1 MKRLL
6 TFLVVLA
13 LIGYLSFKGAVWWL
27 ADQRLSEA
35 RKALEDVGVIDRG
48 EIRSGIDGQLV
59 LGDGSYQ
66 DYRLTRPVEFD
77 RVMFNAHS
85 PLALLTALVNP
96 ADLPGQWSLQ
106 AENLRLMLDT
116 NMFRNWVTA
125 GSVMTPALFSP
136 VCGPDHRQHLGSG
149 DLLRLGVSGVSGE
162 ALVIQGADGLY
173 GELTT
178 VNAGSVEVDWP
189 GARLNLV
196 DLPGIA
202 ESSSSAMIVTLR
214 DGGLMRRVAA
224 YCSRESG
231 VETAEWASIV
241 MDTFSDALRTRGFSA
256 SEQLLAL
263 YRQWLTEGGELTL
276 ELDPSAPVW
285 GVPVKVDGA
294 ATDDS
299 LSVRYNR
306 SEVPDVYLTRVEPEF
321 PEQPEAM
328 LEPIVTGGNGDD
340 GTNIVAGWN
349 PADREEADSWIGR
362 TVRVTLEN
370 GNVVEGRLVSVD
382 DSRMEIA
389 RPVEGGEVAYPIAIR
404 LIATFEVWRR
414 GQSR

>member
-35 RKALEDVGVIDRG
+35 RKAVEDVGVIDRG
-48 EIRSGIDGQLV
+48 DIRSGINGRLV
-59 LGDGSYQ
+59 LASGSYQ
-66 DYRLTRPVEFD
+66 DFRLTRPVEFG
-77 RVMFNAHS
+77 RLLFNAGS
-85 PLALLTALVNP
+85 PISLLTALLDP
-96 ADLPGQWSLQ
+96 ADLPDHWSLQ
-106 AENLRLMLDT
+106 AEGLRLMLDT
-116 NMFRNWVTA
+116 SMFRNWVTA
-125 GSVMTPALFSP
+125 GADTAPALFSP

-162 ALVIQGADGLY
+162 ALVIQSSEGLY

-189 GARLNLV
+189 GARLNPL
-196 DLPGIA
+196 DLSSLG
-202 ESSSSAMIVTLR
+202 ESTASAITVTLR

-231 VETAEWASIV
+231 VETGEWTSIV
-241 MDTFSDALRTRGFSA
+241 MDAFSEALRARGLSA
-256 SEQLLAL
+256 SDQLLAL

-276 ELDPSAPVW
+276 ELDPSAPLW
-285 GVPVKVDGA
+285 GVPVRDEGEAVEA
-294 ATDDS
+294 SRTA
-299 LSVRYNR
+299 RYNR
-306 SEVPDVYLTRVEPEF
+306 AEVPDVYLTRVEPEL
-321 PEQPEAM
+321 PERPDAM
-328 LEPIVTGGNGDD
+328 LEPVVTDNSGGGDAEP
-340 GTNIVAGWN
+340 VAGWN
-349 PADREEADSWIGR
+349 SVDTDDAGSWIGQ

-370 GNVVEGRLVSVD
+370 GNVVEGRLASID

-389 RPVEGGEVAYPIAIR
+389 RLMDGGEVAYPIAIR

-414 GQSR
+414 GQAR

>member
-6 TFLVVLA
+6 TFLVVVA
-13 LIGYLSFKGAVWWL
+13 LMGYLLFKGAVWWL
-27 ADQRLSEA
+27 ADQRLAEA
-35 RKALEDVGVIDRG
+35 RKAVEDIGVIDRG

-59 LGDGSYQ
+59 LGNGSYQ
-66 DYRLTRPVEFD
+66 DFRLTRPVEFD
-77 RVMFNAHS
+77 RLMFNAGS
-85 PLALLTALVNP
+85 PLALLTALLDP
-96 ADLPGQWSLQ
+96 AELPGHWSLQ

-125 GSVMTPALFSP
+125 GSDMTPALFSP
-136 VCGPDHRQHLGSG
+136 VCGPDHRQQLGSG

-162 ALVIQGADGLY
+162 ALVIQRADGVY

-189 GARLNLV
+189 GARLNPL
-196 DLPGIA
+196 DLSGLM
-202 ESSSSAMIVTLR
+202 ESTTSAMTVTLR

-231 VETAEWASIV
+231 VETSEWTSIV
-241 MDTFSDALRTRGFSA
+241 MDAFSDALTARGFSA
-256 SEQLLAL
+256 SNQLLAL

-276 ELDPSAPVW
+276 EVDPSAPVW
-285 GVPVKVDGA
+285 GVPVRGDGETA
-294 ATDDS
+294 GAS
-299 LSVRYNR
+299 LTVRYNR

-321 PEQPEAM
+321 PERPEAM
-328 LEPIVTGGNGDD
+328 LEPVVPGDSGD
-340 GTNIVAGWN
+340 GSADIVAGWN
-349 PADREEADSWIGR
+349 PADREDAESWIGQ

-370 GNVVEGRLVSVD
+370 GNVVEGRLVSVG

-389 RPVEGGEVAYPIAIR
+389 RLMDGGEVAYPIAIR

-414 GQSR
+414 GQAR

>member
-6 TFLVVLA
+6 TFLVVVA

-35 RKALEDVGVIDRG
+35 RKAVENVGVIDRG
-48 EIRSGIDGQLV
+48 EIRSGIEGRLV

-66 DYRLTRPVEFD
+66 DFRLTQPVEFD
-77 RVMFNAHS
+77 RVMFDAGS
-85 PLALLTALVNP
+85 PLALVTALLNP
-96 ADLPGQWSLQ
+96 ADLPGHWSLQ
-106 AENLRLMLDT
+106 AENLRMVLDT

-125 GSVMTPALFSP
+125 AGDMTPALFAP
-136 VCGPDHRQHLGSG
+136 VCGPDHRQRLGSG

-162 ALVIQGADGLY
+162 SLIIQSRDGVY

-178 VNAGSVEVDWP
+178 ANAGSVEVDWP
-189 GARLNLV
+189 GAHLNPLELSS
-196 DLPGIA
+196 LPG
-202 ESSSSAMIVTLR
+202 SSASPMTVTLR

-231 VETAEWASIV
+231 VDTSEWAGIV
-241 MDTFSDALRTRGFSA
+241 VETFSDALKARGFSA
-256 SEQLLAL
+256 SGQLLAL

-285 GVPVKVDGA
+285 GIPVRASTEAPGA
-294 ATDDS
+294 S
-299 LSVRYNR
+299 LNARYNR
-306 SEVPDVYLTRVEPEF
+306 SEVPDIYLTRVEPEL
-321 PEQPEAM
+321 PVRPQAM
-328 LEPIVTGGNGDD
+328 LEPVVTGAGG
-340 GTNIVAGWN
+340 GELVAGWN
-349 PADREEADSWIGR
+349 SADTEDAESWLGQ

-370 GNVVEGRLVSVD
+370 GNVVEGRLVSID

-389 RPVEGGEVAYPIAIR
+389 RLMDGGEVAYPIAIR